1 MAIQAA
7 TYPSR
12 LLPGLL
18 IAAGIAATAVV
29 ANGILVTGLGPFGL
43 ATYAPSAIILA
54 VVLGI
59 ACHGPASDP
68 RASAGLAFASKSL
81 LKFAVALLGL
91 RVAISDILDLGPAL
105 AISITLIMAVT
116 LVVSVAISRLVGCS
130 NGSGA
135 LIGAANSICG
145 ASAVLA
151 TCAVVPAYRNKDAE
165 VVMAV
170 LMANAVSTLAMVAY
184 PALCIALGLSD
195 RQTGILLGAAIQDV
209 AQVVGAGYAISSE
222 TGDVALI
229 VKMFRVL
236 LLLPAVMAIGWWA
249 FRSARLAP
257 HAWSGESTRMG
268 SPVTVAGCAPA
279 TPQVPAFAVAFLA
292 LCVVNSLAIA
302 TPVATPYYAPVRK
315 VLIDAST
322 VAMMVA
328 LGALGAQT
336 SLAKLRDIEP
346 RWIFVFLGSSA
357 TVLGLSI
364 ALVSL
369 VIVP

>member
-7 TYPSR
+7 TFAPR

-18 IAAGIAATAVV
+18 IAAGIAAIAVA
-29 ANGILVTGLGPFGL
+29 ANRTLATGLGQFGL
-43 ATYAPSAIILA
+43 AGYAPSAITLA
-54 VVLGI
+54 VVIGI
-59 ACHGPASDP
+59 ACHGLASDP
-68 RASAGLAFASKSL
+68 RATAGLAFASKSL

-91 RVAISDILDLGPAL
+91 RVAISDILDLGPLL
-105 AISITLIMAVT
+105 AISITLVMAAT

-257 HAWSGESTRMG
+257 HAWSGESTRVG
-268 SPVTVAGCAPA
+268 SAVAVAGCAPA

-302 TPVATPYYAPVRK
+302 TPVAAPYYAPVRK

-357 TVLGLSI
+357 TVLALSL
-364 ALVSL
+364 ALVSV